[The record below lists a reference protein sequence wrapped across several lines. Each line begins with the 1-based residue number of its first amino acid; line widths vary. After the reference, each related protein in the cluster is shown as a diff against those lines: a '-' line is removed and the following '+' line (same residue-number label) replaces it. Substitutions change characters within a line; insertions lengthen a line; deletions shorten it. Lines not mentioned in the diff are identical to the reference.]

1 MNIKDVISSSLF
13 LRGIFV
19 VSLFALLYISS
30 VSYKHTT
37 ALSESSDLL
46 VHSYKIHFELE
57 HVINSL
63 KDAETMQRGFIIT
76 QDSTFIEPFIADQ
89 NAIYK
94 SYLTIKSLTA
104 DDRKQQYNL
113 DTLLQ
118 LIEHRF
124 ELMKLTLQTVSTNP
138 VDEKQL
144 DNNLFRGKEI
154 NENLLKQIN
163 KMYELE
169 MKYFNLH
176 RQKYE
181 QEVVFT
187 PFSTLFIMLFSLLI
201 FTLSFLKINKDLTA
215 FKKSNEKLLIT
226 TESMKHAETIGK
238 FCISQLDLV
247 TRELTFSDNFYR
259 LLGCEPQ
266 SFEATIDN
274 YLEFVH
280 PDDKHI
286 VAKGTENLFS
296 EGSVHPRFYRII
308 RKDGKLRYFEFIG
321 KFLPEINSKQ
331 HIGIIKDITEY
342 HLSRIALEERNVEL
356 EQSIRELESFNRV
369 ASHDLQEPLRKIQTF
384 ISRIPENDR
393 AVLSDTSQEYLFKI
407 ESFTNR
413 MRILIDDLLLFSR
426 ATKAEK
432 VFEKSNLNLILEAA
446 KQELAQDIDD
456 KNAVIQSA
464 QLPVLNVIS
473 FQIKQLFVNLI
484 GNALKYSKPG
494 VPPLITISCEKLAA
508 RDYPGFI
515 TDKHKKYYKIAISD
529 NGMGFE
535 QEYAE
540 KIFILFN
547 RLHQKTEYPG
557 SGIGLTICKKIAEN
571 HNGFIIA
578 EGKPDIGATFTLFLP
593 A

>member
-1 MNIKDVISSSLF
+1 MNIKAIISSSLF

-19 VSLFALLYISS
+19 VSLCALLYISS

-57 HVINSL
+57 HVISYL

-89 NAIYK
+89 NSIYK
-94 SYLTIKSLTA
+94 SYLTLKSLTA
-104 DDRKQQYNL
+104 DNRNQQFNL

-118 LIEHRF
+118 LIEYRF
-124 ELMKLTLQTVSTNP
+124 ELMKLTLITVSANP

-144 DNNLFRGKEI
+144 DNNLLRGKEI
-154 NENLLKQIN
+154 NENLLLQIS

-169 MKYFNLH
+169 MNYFNEH
-176 RQKYE
+176 QRKYE

-201 FTLSFLKINKDLTA
+201 FTLSFLKINKDLTVS
-215 FKKSNEKLLIT
+215 KKSNEKLLIT

-238 FCISQLDLV
+238 FCISQLDLI
-247 TRELTFSDNFYR
+247 TNELTFSDNLYR

-266 SFEATIDN
+266 SFEATIVN
-274 YLEFVH
+274 YLAFVH

-286 VAKGTENLFS
+286 VDTGTDNLFS
-296 EGSVHPRFYRII
+296 TGSDNSRFYRII
-308 RKDGKLRYFEFIG
+308 RKDGELRYFESISKFI
-321 KFLPEINSKQ
+321 PENNSKL
-331 HIGIIKDITEY
+331 HIGIIKDITENQ
-342 HLSRIALEERNVEL
+342 LGKIALEERNVEL
-356 EQSIRELESFNRV
+356 EQSIKELESFNRV

-384 ISRIPENDR
+384 MSRIPENDR
-393 AVLSDTSQEYLFKI
+393 TRLSDASKEYLIKI

-426 ATKAEK
+426 TTKAEK
-432 VFEKSNLNLILEAA
+432 TFEKSDLNLILEAA
-446 KQELAQDIDD
+446 KQELAQDIDE
-456 KNAVIQSA
+456 KNAIIQSA

-484 GNALKYSKPG
+484 GNALKYSKTG
-494 VPPLITISCEKLAA
+494 VPPLIVISCEKLAG
-508 RDYPGFI
+508 RDYPDFI
-515 TDKHKKYYKIAISD
+515 TDNHKKYYKILISD
-529 NGMGFE
+529 NGIGFE
-535 QEYAE
+535 QQYAD

-571 HNGFIIA
+571 HNGFIQA
-578 EGKPDIGATFTLFLP
+578 EGRPDNGANFIVFLP